1 MQVKLSRRILNISQE
16 MLSHFSPSPLP
27 RRGQPRSAFRRRNPQ
42 CYFSFRPGFSNLK
55 KLWTASTTA
64 SRQSAR
70 SVLRGPPRCIGSH
83 LFLFW
88 RWPRASPCLPLR
100 FLIIRAPPIRTPTPI
115 SQPPT
120 MDTRRGIRQDTAT
133 RTAMRAVERRAHRS
147 VSRGL
152 CQHAHRQSPQGITGR
167 AIAAPHWRRR
177 AAR

>member
-83 LFLFW
+83 LFLSS
-88 RWPRASPCLPLR
+88 RWPRASPCLPLPFR
-100 FLIIRAPPIRTPTPI
+100 LPRSHTTRVRLIRTPTTISRPPI
-115 SQPPT
+115 TAVRQAMRP
-120 MDTRRGIRQDTAT
+120 DTTP
-133 RTAMRAVERRAHRS
+133 RTAAQVVGRKLHPSVHRPWQQEHRRITAEAVIAPPW
-147 VSRGL
+147 
-152 CQHAHRQSPQGITGR
+152 PQRHGR
-167 AIAAPHWRRR
+167 
-177 AAR
+177 